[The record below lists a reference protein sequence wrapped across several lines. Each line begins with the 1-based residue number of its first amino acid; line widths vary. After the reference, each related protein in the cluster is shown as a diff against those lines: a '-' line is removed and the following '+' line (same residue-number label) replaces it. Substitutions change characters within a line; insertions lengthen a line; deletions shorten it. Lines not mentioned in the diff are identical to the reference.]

1 MTRQQNQSELKN
13 YFKEGKIYISP
24 RTYAILKTKKPLSN
38 AFAVIQDRKEIT
50 VVIKQKRIPEH
61 GVIAVEKGWRIITFD
76 LVLPF
81 ELVGFLAKVTTLF
94 APAKISVF
102 VLSSYST
109 DHILVKDKDLIQ
121 AIRVLKGLGFKK
133 GKK

>member
-1 MTRQQNQSELKN
+1 MASQQLPRKLKN
-13 YFKEGKIYISP
+13 YFEKGKIYISP
-24 RTYAILKTKKPLSN
+24 KTYAILKTKKPLLD

-50 VVIKQKRIPEH
+50 VVIEQEKIPGY
-61 GVIAVEKGWRIITFD
+61 GVISVEKGWRIITFD

-81 ELVGFLAKVTTLF
+81 ELVGFLAKITTPL
-94 APAKISVF
+94 ARAKISVF

-121 AIRVLKGLGFKK
+121 AIRVLKSLGFKK

>member
-1 MTRQQNQSELKN
+1 MIHQQHQRKLED
-13 YFKEGKIYISP
+13 YFREGKIYILP
-24 RTYAILKTKKPLSN
+24 KTYAILKTKKPLSN

-50 VVIKQKRIPEH
+50 VVIEQKRIPEH

-94 APAKISVF
+94 ARAKISVF

-109 DHILVKDKDLIQ
+109 DHILVKDSSLNQ
-121 AIRVLKGLGFKK
+121 AIK
-133 GKK
+133 

>member
-1 MTRQQNQSELKN
+1 MASQQPSRKLKN
-13 YFKEGKIYISP
+13 YFEEGKIYISP
-24 RTYAILKTKKPLSN
+24 KTYAILKTNKPLSN
-38 AFAVIQDRKEIT
+38 AFAVIQDHKEIT
-50 VVIKQKRIPEH
+50 VVIEQEKMH
-61 GVIAVEKGWRIITFD
+61 GCGVISVEKGWKIITFD

-94 APAKISVF
+94 ARAKISVF

-133 GKK
+133 VKK